1 MSISFGLIESKGLV
15 ALVEAADVI
24 LKNSPVEILGVH
36 KLNNGLT
43 ALAVS
48 GDQDYVNAAVESAAD
63 AGKRVGEINAFT
75 VINQPPKQVMKI
87 FGDLFSVSMEYDEL
101 IPDSNEESNLKV
113 NRIKVSENE
122 KLKIRSINVK
132 ASKEKEKSEAAAET
146 AHSEKESK
154 KITSD
159 KAAQFKHKVKSNL
172 SSSQNIIKQKESAD
186 SESTNSESEI
196 DLNLSTI
203 ERLRREALGSSAK
216 KIIKERAIATA
227 PVKRI
232 KAKRDIIKSENQ
244 KADYE
249 LIDKMNVH
257 KLRNYARKF
266 PNFPIKGREISR
278 ANRDEL
284 IEYFKK
290 TD

>member
-48 GDQDYVNAAVESAAD
+48 GDQDYVNAAVESATD

-101 IPDSNEESNLKV
+101 IPESNEESNLKV

-122 KLKIRSINVK
+122 KLKVRSFYVK
-132 ASKEKEKSEAAAET
+132 TFKEKEKSEEAAEA
-146 AHSEKESK
+146 AHSEKKAK
-154 KITSD
+154 KITSG
-159 KAAQFKHKVKSNL
+159 KAVQVKHKIKSNL

-216 KIIKERAIATA
+216 KIIKERVIATA

-232 KAKRDIIKSENQ
+232 KAKRDIVRSENQ